1 MVSIVVMVSVILGS
15 DIKALALSPSSDL
28 KYNGI
33 DVSEWQGDIDFE
45 AVKESGVEVVYIRSS
60 EGFDYVD
67 QQFEANA
74 KKANEAGLK
83 VGFYHYVTAMS
94 VEEAKNQASFFVSL
108 VEDYS
113 YDCRLAMDFESFG
126 LLNNEEINEV
136 GLAFI
141 QEVEALSGKEV
152 VVYSDSYNA
161 INIWND
167 EIASYP
173 LWVADYGGSEPQ
185 DNGKW
190 SNWVGFQ
197 YSDAG
202 EVNGI
207 ETNSVDLDYF
217 TDGIFLSSVE
227 VSKPEIPSQP
237 QTTFD
242 YVVKAG
248 DTLWAIAN
256 KYGTTV
262 SELVKLNDISN
273 PNVIYVGEVLQMPGE
288 SSGVETTEYTV
299 KAGDTLWAIANKYG
313 TTVSELVK
321 LNDISNP
328 SVIYVGEVL
337 QMPGESSGVEATEY
351 TVKAGDTLWGIAN
364 KYGTTVSELVK
375 LNDISN
381 PNVIYVGEV
390 LQISGESSG
399 VETTEYTVKAG
410 DTLWGIAAKYGTTVS
425 ELVKLNGITNPNMI
439 YVGKALY
446 LN

>member
-1 MVSIVVMVSVILGS
+1 MKKWMVSIVVMVSVILGS

-288 SSGVETTEYTV
+288 SSGVE
-299 KAGDTLWAIANKYG
+299 
-313 TTVSELVK
+313 
-321 LNDISNP
+321 
-328 SVIYVGEVL
+328 
-337 QMPGESSGVEATEY
+337 ATEY

-375 LNDISN
+375 LN
-381 PNVIYVGEV
+381 
-390 LQISGESSG
+390 
-399 VETTEYTVKAG
+399 
-410 DTLWGIAAKYGTTVS
+410 
-425 ELVKLNGITNPNMI
+425 
-439 YVGKALY
+439 
-446 LN
+446 